1 MSGALPIGQ
10 QIDRAIQTLRGG
22 GVVAFPTDT
31 VYGLG
36 ADPANESAIEKIYR
50 VKKRPRDLPLP
61 LLLSDT
67 SDLAKFAEAVPEIA
81 WLLADR
87 FLPGGLTL
95 VLRAGQS
102 VPQAVIADNGTVALR
117 IPDHAVPVALAR
129 GLGGAIVGTSANLS
143 GAPDAVLADEVTAG
157 IGAEVDLVIDG
168 GRCPGGKGST
178 VVDVTEGVPIIVR
191 EGAVSFEYI
200 SEAVGSAIRK
210 T

>member
-1 MSGALPIGQ
+1 MSGETPIEQ
-10 QIDRAIQTLRGG
+10 QIDCAIRTLKEG

-36 ADPANESAIEKIYR
+36 ADPANQGAIDKIYR
-50 VKKRPRDLPLP
+50 VKKRPRELPLP
-61 LLLSDT
+61 LLLSEIP
-67 SDLAKFAEAVPEIA
+67 DLAKFAQAVPEIA

-95 VLRAGQS
+95 VLRAAQS

-117 IPDHAVPVALAR
+117 VPDHPVPVALAR

-143 GAPDAVLADEVTAG
+143 GAPDAVMADEVNRG

-178 VVDVTEGVPIIVR
+178 IVDVTEGIAIVVR
-191 EGAVSFEYI
+191 VGAVSFEDI
-200 SEAVGSAIRK
+200 SAAAGSAIRK

>member
-1 MSGALPIGQ
+1 VSGAIPIGQ
-10 QIDRAIQTLRGG
+10 QIDRAIRILREG

-36 ADPANESAIEKIYR
+36 ADPGNESAIDKIYR
-50 VKKRPRDLPLP
+50 VKRRSREFPLP
-61 LLLSDT
+61 LLLSDA
-67 SDLAKFAEAVPEIA
+67 SDLARFAEAVPEIA
-81 WLLADR
+81 WRLADR
-87 FLPGGLTL
+87 FFPGGLTL

-102 VPQAVIADNGTVALR
+102 APRAVIADNGTVALR
-117 IPDHAVPVALAR
+117 VPDHAVPVALAR

-143 GAPDAVLADEVTAG
+143 GEPDTVIADEVTRG

-191 EGAVSFEYI
+191 EGAVSFEDI